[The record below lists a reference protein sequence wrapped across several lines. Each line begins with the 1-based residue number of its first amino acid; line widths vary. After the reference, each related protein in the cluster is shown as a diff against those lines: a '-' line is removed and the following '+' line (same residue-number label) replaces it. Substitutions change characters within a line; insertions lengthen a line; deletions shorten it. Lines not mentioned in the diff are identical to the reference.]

1 MIGPRI
7 HGLPSKNP
15 SSKCGIPL
23 FKLWPEGLQRHFKRM
38 KAMAP
43 VLGFP
48 QQLGGSILLLK
59 TPHPFVTAHRDR
71 AGVGLI
77 TQTKEGVKM

>member
-1 MIGPRI
+1 
-7 HGLPSKNP
+7 
-15 SSKCGIPL
+15 
-23 FKLWPEGLQRHFKRM
+23 M

-77 TQTKEGVKM
+77 TQTKEGVEM